1 MAYAY
6 SNDGGGT
13 NYTYTLL
20 NLYNQHCAKVNLP
33 AGACVTSV
41 QMYISAV
48 TSTTNCRFAGW
59 VIGGSYIS
67 STSSSVFTIPAAGTS
82 GSGLQVKTASI
93 GPRVLN
99 GGDYW
104 FGLYRDPKGSHK
116 TRTKTGGTGYRKTN
130 TAQYSSITSMSG
142 YSTHA
147 DKEPY
152 VRVGYILP
160 PYKVTGLSVSR
171 NTDTS
176 QTLTWARGSGAG
188 GSDRPYD
195 SQRIYRSKNGGS
207 FSYIKTVGATTT
219 SYTDTTTV
227 SNNKYAYKIVAVNY
241 AGNSGYSDSSNTIN
255 TTPAPV
261 TNVLA
266 TRVGTTVEV
275 DWSNP
280 AVNET
285 TLTIERNTSTDG
297 VSWAGYSVLS
307 SLLPT
312 NSTDYTDNSPANFN
326 QYRVKTKCT
335 SPTLESAYTESNIV
349 QTLQIPDAPT
359 GMLPNATA
367 FDANNDKLFSWEH
380 NSLDS
385 TMQNKFSLRIKVNG
399 GTYPKEIEDFSNYTE
414 WTIAGSEIFNLV
426 QDPFTTNSVY
436 MTDIDDT
443 ESDIG
448 MYKTIPSMD
457 LTEFDDASASSTDD
471 LIVFD
476 VYVFDITYFTG
487 LTIKLGD
494 DNSNHYYYTVNPST
508 DFVNGWNQISVAKS
522 AFTTAG
528 SPSGWD
534 DITYLRVEGYA
545 LDLTAYNSYLAI
557 NYLQL
562 VKATD
567 FSNYAGLYFRQ
578 YNEIVTST
586 EAFNLIANSFKN
598 GNTFDYQVKTW
609 GEFATGSAWSDTAT
623 FITTSTPVANITTP
637 SVDAYAYSELT
648 MEWDYTQSEGN
659 DQVQYIAKLYDE
671 NDLLLESKTVSS
683 TITSGNTGSC
693 TFDYPLG
700 NNTNYK
706 VTLTVQ
712 EQNGLWSELSEVEF
726 TTEFLQPMQPV
737 ISVSLDSSDGSVD
750 VDITNPEVVT
760 AFDNLSTQDTFVSAD
775 NPTTNYDDNGTLEI
789 INDTTGGTEIKN
801 ILLDFD
807 LSSFVGKN
815 ISSATLYLFR
825 STALTPGIDSKVQ
838 YIDEVWDESAVNYNT
853 LPSLNATAYDNHTH
867 VEGDAEIWD
876 LTTLVS
882 DIADGVITDYNG
894 LAVIATTTDG
904 SADEFY
910 DSTNAEFKP
919 VLAIEIEP
927 ENAETDYNKL
937 YRSVNGGDW
946 DLVESNIPINT
957 TVTDHIPNIGGNNNY
972 YVEAFNDST
981 IVSKASDTVDIDISM
996 TGYFFINGNE
1006 GFEDV
1011 IKLIGDVTYSESKG
1025 IEEAIKKYE
1034 GRDYPVRY
1042 QSNNKYQELTFT
1054 ADLPVEYYN
1063 TLFSIIEYHGTI
1075 FFRDWRGR
1083 WFDCQISNPRIL
1095 RKDNYAY
1102 TFSCNIIRLQ
1112 HQVNS

>member
-6 SNDGGGT
+6 SNDGSGT

-20 NLYNQHCAKVNLP
+20 NTLNQHCAKVNLP

-59 VIGGSYIS
+59 VVGGSYIS
-67 STSSSVFTIPAAGTS
+67 NTASSVFTIPAAGTG
-82 GSGLQVKTASI
+82 GSGLQVISKSI

-160 PYKVTGLSVSR
+160 PNAPSSLSVSR
-171 NTDTS
+171 NNDNS
-176 QTLTWARGSGAG
+176 QTISWTRNATT
-188 GSDRPYD
+188 DRPY
-195 SQRIYRSKNGGS
+195 SSLKLYRYNIINGSYSLLKTLSGS
-207 FSYIKTVGATTT
+207 AT
-219 SYTDTTTV
+219 SYTDTTTIA
-227 SNNKYAYKIVAVNY
+227 NRYYKYRILATND
-241 AGNSGYSDSSNTIN
+241 AGNSGYSNEDTIN

-261 TNVLA
+261 TNVEA
-266 TRVGTTVEV
+266 TRVGTTVEIE
-275 DWSNP
+275 WNNP
-280 AVNET
+280 AINET
-285 TLTIERNTSTDG
+285 TLAIERNTSTDG
-297 VSWAGYSVLS
+297 VSWAGWSTLS

-335 SPTLESAYTESNIV
+335 NPTLESAYTESNIV
-349 QTLQIPDAPT
+349 QTLQIPDPPT

-367 FDANNDKLFSWEH
+367 FDANNDQLFSWNH

-385 TMQNKFSLRIKVNG
+385 TAQNKFSLKIKVSG
-399 GTYPKEIEDFSNYTE
+399 GTYPKEIDDFSNYYG
-414 WTIAGSEIFNLV
+414 WTAAGSELAELI
-426 QDPFTTNSVY
+426 QDPPTTKSVY
-436 MTDIDDT
+436 MADYDDT
-443 ESDIG
+443 ESYVA
-448 MYKTIPSMD
+448 MYKNISSMD
-457 LTEFDDASASSTDD
+457 LTQFDDTSASSTDD

-476 VYVFDITYFTG
+476 FYIFDITYFTA
-487 LTIKLGD
+487 LSIKLGD
-494 DNSNHYYYTVNPST
+494 DNSNCYYHTVNPST
-508 DFVNGWNQISVAKS
+508 DLVNGWNQIAVAKS
-522 AFTTAG
+522 AFSTAG

-534 DITYLRVEGYA
+534 DITYLRVELYA
-545 LDLTAYNSYLAI
+545 LDDSAYNSYIAS

-567 FSNYAGLYFRQ
+567 FSNYAGVYFRQ
-578 YNEIVTST
+578 YNEIESAT
-586 EAFNLIANSFKN
+586 EAFNLIADSFKN

-609 GEFATGSAWSDTAT
+609 GEFATGSLWSDTAT
-623 FITTSTPVANITTP
+623 FITTSTPIANITIP
-637 SVDAYAYSELT
+637 SVENYAYSELT
-648 MEWDYTQSEGN
+648 MEWDYTQAESN

-671 NDLLLESKTVSS
+671 SDLLLESKNISATVA
-683 TITSGNTGSC
+683 SGGSGTC
-693 TFDYPLG
+693 TFDYPLA

-712 EQNGLWSELSEVEF
+712 EQNGLWSELSETEF
-726 TTEFLQPMQPV
+726 TTEFLQPMQPT
-737 ISVSLDSSDGSVD
+737 IDVSLDSSDGSVD

-760 AFDNLSTQDTFVSAD
+760 AFDNLSTQDTYIDSD
-775 NPTTNYDDNGTLEI
+775 NPTTNYDDNGTLEV
-789 INDTTGGTEIKN
+789 INDTTGGTAIKN

-807 LSSFVGKN
+807 LSSFVGKS

-825 STALTPGIDSKVQ
+825 STSLVAGIDSKIQ
-838 YIDEVWDESAVNYNT
+838 YIDESWDESAVNYNT

-867 VEGDAEIWD
+867 TAGDSETWD

-882 DIADGVITDYNG
+882 DIADGVISDYNG

-910 DSTNAEFKP
+910 DSTDAEFKP

-946 DLVESNIPINT
+946 ELVESNIPINT

-981 IVSKASDTVDIDISM
+981 IVSKASESADIDISM
-996 TGYFFINGNE
+996 TGLFFINGGE
-1006 GFEDV
+1006 GFEEV
-1011 IKLIGDVTYSESKG
+1011 IKIIGDVNYSESKG
-1025 IEEAIKKYE
+1025 IEETIKKYE

-1042 QSNNKYQELTFT
+1042 QSNNKYQEITFT
-1054 ADLPVEYYN
+1054 SDLPVEYYD
-1063 TLFSIIEYHGTI
+1063 TLFDIIEYAGPI
-1075 FFRDWRGR
+1075 FYRDWRGR
-1083 WFDCQISNPRIL
+1083 WFDCQLSNPRVL
-1095 RKDNYAY
+1095 RKDNFAY